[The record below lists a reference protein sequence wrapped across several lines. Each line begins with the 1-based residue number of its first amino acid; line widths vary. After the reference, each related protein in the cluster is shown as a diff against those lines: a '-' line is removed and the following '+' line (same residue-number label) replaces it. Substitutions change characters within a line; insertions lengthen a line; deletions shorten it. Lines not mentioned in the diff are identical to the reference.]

1 MSSQYPVPKWI
12 EQLHAGKEE
21 AYRILFDEYYQMLC
35 VFAMKYI
42 KERGGR
48 RHRAGYHSGTIQPA
62 SPVQHPRCPQIVF
75 VPVRKK
81 QGPQFPAP
89 SAGTRTLSEYFGGRR
104 KFFPEQYHP
113 RRGIL
118 SSAKN
123 DRGTLRPCAENYR
136 NSPMKKLPNNS
147 D

>member
-48 RHRAGYHSGTIQPA
+48 RHRAGYTAGVSGSTPPLP
-62 SPVQHPRCPQIVF
+62 SNRFCSCP
-75 VPVRKK
+75 
-81 QGPQFPAP
+81 
-89 SAGTRTLSEYFGGRR
+89 
-104 KFFPEQYHP
+104 
-113 RRGIL
+113 
-118 SSAKN
+118 
-123 DRGTLRPCAENYR
+123 
-136 NSPMKKLPNNS
+136 
-147 D
+147 

>member
-48 RHRAGYHSGTIQPA
+48 RHRAG
-62 SPVQHPRCPQIVF
+62 
-75 VPVRKK
+75 
-81 QGPQFPAP
+81 
-89 SAGTRTLSEYFGGRR
+89 
-104 KFFPEQYHP
+104 
-113 RRGIL
+113 
-118 SSAKN
+118 
-123 DRGTLRPCAENYR
+123 
-136 NSPMKKLPNNS
+136 
-147 D
+147 

>member
-62 SPVQHPRCPQIVF
+62 SPVQHPRCPQIVP
-75 VPVRKK
+75 VSVRKK

-89 SAGTRTLSEYFGGRR
+89 SAGTRTLLEQQDGRR
-104 KFFPEQYHP
+104 KFFSEQYHP

-118 SSAKN
+118 SPAEN
-123 DRGTLRPCAENYR
+123 DWGTLRSGTAN
-136 NSPMKKLPNNS
+136 L
-147 D
+147 

>member
-48 RHRAGYHSGTIQPA
+48 EHRAGNLWTIQPA
-62 SPVQHPRCPQIVF
+62 ALRFNTPVALKSFLFLSV
-75 VPVRKK
+75 KNM
-81 QGPQFPAP
+81 GPQFPAP

-123 DRGTLRPCAENYR
+123 DRGTLRPCAENLR
-136 NSPMKKLPNNS
+136 TDFTGILQ
-147 D
+147 